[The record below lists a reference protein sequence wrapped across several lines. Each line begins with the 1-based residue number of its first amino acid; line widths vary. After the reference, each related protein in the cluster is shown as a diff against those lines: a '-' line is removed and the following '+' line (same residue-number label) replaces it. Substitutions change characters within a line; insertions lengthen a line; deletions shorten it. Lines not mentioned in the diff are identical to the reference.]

1 MDDEQL
7 KAVRTEAA
15 ARHAAAAVASAAHAP
30 QAQAVRTCEES
41 QAGVHSVGA
50 APPRVPEVPP
60 PADSDDDEVV
70 ITGEVPASKPSAQAL
85 RAAEDDDLASAALAR
100 ALEREQ
106 ANEAQKGKRPRVEPQ
121 PQRAPAFADGLGF
134 KLSAIRD
141 VQPGDLLTNRNA
153 ISLRDIF
160 RVPGNI
166 RWCLASNYLWNLQW
180 LSVALPELFQVPKVF
195 AVMDRR
201 NSDEATIQAAKALG
215 WTVHAPYTP
224 QYGVM
229 HTKLFLIHFQDAQGR
244 QWLRVVVHT
253 GNLVPSDWTNL
264 TEGVWMQDF
273 PGQAP
278 GEGDAPDSPFGRQ
291 LALYLGSAY
300 VGGSGAPEATWPG
313 GTVPGLGWVD
323 ASFLRRFDFR
333 DAKVKLVFST
343 PGCFKG
349 DKLRRSGQPSIE
361 DALKKEVFHPR
372 FAERSQLAF
381 QYTSQGA
388 ATSAIAEPDRW
399 LNEVRNTFS
408 AGLNAATG
416 RPLGIPTVSEVAL
429 VWPTVE
435 EVRTSLDGWAAG
447 DSIPGKRKNVDQQP
461 LKDRRHRWSA
471 AELGRH
477 PEGRQRALP
486 HIKTFVRF
494 KDQHVAW
501 LYLGSHNM
509 TKAALGEGQVPVTK
523 GTNGTT
529 IYSQFYW
536 CVCGGAPRTPL
547 R

>member
-1 MDDEQL
+1 MHARAFAFAVRASLTHASRRTRVLSRCQAQNSMDDEQL

-229 HTKLFLIHFQDAQGR
+229 HTKLFLIHFQYAQGR

-253 GNLVPSDWTNL
+253 FEPACSSGGYRAVKSTASLVILLS
-264 TEGVWMQDF
+264 V
-273 PGQAP
+273 
-278 GEGDAPDSPFGRQ
+278 
-291 LALYLGSAY
+291 
-300 VGGSGAPEATWPG
+300 
-313 GTVPGLGWVD
+313 
-323 ASFLRRFDFR
+323 
-333 DAKVKLVFST
+333 
-343 PGCFKG
+343 
-349 DKLRRSGQPSIE
+349 E
-361 DALKKEVFHPR
+361 DALRP
-372 FAERSQLAF
+372 ATQP
-381 QYTSQGA
+381 A
-388 ATSAIAEPDRW
+388 ACSTDGQTEPSF
-399 LNEVRNTFS
+399 E
-408 AGLNAATG
+408 
-416 RPLGIPTVSEVAL
+416 PLGLCLKGVLADLQTLPFRLFKMA
-429 VWPTVE
+429 VE
-435 EVRTSLDGWAAG
+435 FFKCLF
-447 DSIPGKRKNVDQQP
+447 
-461 LKDRRHRWSA
+461 
-471 AELGRH
+471 
-477 PEGRQRALP
+477 QR
-486 HIKTFVRF
+486 
-494 KDQHVAW
+494 
-501 LYLGSHNM
+501 S
-509 TKAALGEGQVPVTK
+509 
-523 GTNGTT
+523 
-529 IYSQFYW
+529 S
-536 CVCGGAPRTPL
+536 
-547 R
+547 